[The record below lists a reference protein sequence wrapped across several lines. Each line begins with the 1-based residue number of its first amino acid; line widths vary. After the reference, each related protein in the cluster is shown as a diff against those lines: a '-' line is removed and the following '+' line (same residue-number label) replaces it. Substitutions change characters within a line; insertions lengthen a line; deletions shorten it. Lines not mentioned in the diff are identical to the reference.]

1 MLDTDKMMFRRG
13 VALPPGLGLGH
24 ETDSE
29 LGHGADNDSLASF
42 LSSVHGM
49 TSHDMDNVTSHDMIP
64 TRDSGLM
71 APRDAEFDT
80 ASFHSSN
87 TMTTPQN
94 TRKMSDKQPRSIS
107 RVYLS
112 SADEPIGGKSWRREG
127 EEPRLMSWRR
137 TTTHEDSNLVSR
149 PGQNQ
154 GQGGPGGQGPPL
166 PARKPS
172 AAGDN
177 SGAPNRPPKPR
188 SNNNTDDEECRKDKD
203 SNNSDS
209 SIWYEYGCV

>member
-1 MLDTDKMMFRRG
+1 MTKLCSYLLTLVYRRG

-94 TRKMSDKQPRSIS
+94 TRKMSDKQPRYCSLMDNGIF
-107 RVYLS
+107 
-112 SADEPIGGKSWRREG
+112 GKYKVDQRSKIEL
-127 EEPRLMSWRR
+127 EKFLM
-137 TTTHEDSNLVSR
+137 TT
-149 PGQNQ
+149 
-154 GQGGPGGQGPPL
+154 
-166 PARKPS
+166 
-172 AAGDN
+172 
-177 SGAPNRPPKPR
+177 
-188 SNNNTDDEECRKDKD
+188 
-203 SNNSDS
+203 
-209 SIWYEYGCV
+209 IF